1 MGETNPKLSASGNGL
16 PPPAVVLVNCSGP
29 GLILDRWFKGVGF
42 KPQTRMTSNSF
53 VALLSLAVSGLG
65 VTYVHSPS
73 FRYLVSA
80 RLLRELDVRPA
91 LPPLQ
96 YAAFYKANRTSEFM
110 SSLIRLARETCHFAD
125 VLSLL
130 MPTFST
136 GKH

>member
-1 MGETNPKLSASGNGL
+1 MDETNQKLSAAGNGL

-29 GLILDRWFKGVGF
+29 GLILDRSFKGVGF
-42 KPQTRMTSNSF
+42 KPQTRMTSNRV

-65 VTYVHSPS
+65 VTNAHSPS
-73 FRYLVSA
+73 LCDLVSA

-96 YAAFYKANRTSEFM
+96 YAAIYKVRRTSEFL

-130 MPTFST
+130 MPTLST